1 MRFDS
6 QNRTEQKVSEKMD
19 KIIMAGLALAAEE
32 RECVMHKEGGRD
44 EREAAGKCQ

>member
-19 KIIMAGLALAAEE
+19 KIIMAGLALALALAAEE
-32 RECVMHKEGGRD
+32 RECVMHKEGGR
-44 EREAAGKCQ
+44 EGWLEG